1 MGKPAKKDDKK
12 PAKKDDKKP
21 AKKDDKK
28 PATPASGWDLKAKIG
43 DTNALDSWDAYINMP
58 QAAIQKTLPT
68 FNKECVNGPIM
79 KFVQSLVFDKQEHAY
94 QLKDFHN
101 FFVALKLLN
110 ANLSN
115 GTAQGVYQKMLGNKW
130 WAKFGSKMKAK
141 GSKTKSTGA
150 KVKAHLKIAGKNIKN
165 AFNKI
170 GKAVVKGGKKIG
182 AKIKGG
188 LKVKANVKA
197 PKVNLKVKAKP
208 KIGVKAKVG
217 VKAPKLKVK
226 AKVGAKKRRLQT
238 KSDTSTGFLPALP
251 TDNKTTKTDDKEPTI
266 VPNEKEGVPV
276 SKYSSDVDVPKDLS
290 GDPDQ
295 VAPQTANLVKICF
308 MLFAALLTMY

>member
-1 MGKPAKKDDKK
+1 MG
-12 PAKKDDKKP
+12 
-21 AKKDDKK
+21 
-28 PATPASGWDLKAKIG
+28 
-43 DTNALDSWDAYINMP
+43 
-58 QAAIQKTLPT
+58 
-68 FNKECVNGPIM
+68 
-79 KFVQSLVFDKQEHAY
+79 
-94 QLKDFHN
+94 
-101 FFVALKLLN
+101 
-110 ANLSN
+110 
-115 GTAQGVYQKMLGNKW
+115 
-130 WAKFGSKMKAK
+130 

-217 VKAPKLKVK
+217 
-226 AKVGAKKRRLQT
+226 AKKRRLQT

-266 VPNEKEGVPV
+266 VPNEKEG
-276 SKYSSDVDVPKDLS
+276 
-290 GDPDQ
+290 
-295 VAPQTANLVKICF
+295 
-308 MLFAALLTMY
+308 